1 MFILNSSRV
10 QVYLLFDLPV
20 HEDGGNGPL
29 DTLGKEPELKL
40 KIGHRFPL
48 DLNVF
53 FLEKK
58 TSKPRQ
64 IYISINKHKFRTVL
78 STQLPVSGFLR
89 NLKSMK
95 YRLNTD

>member
-10 QVYLLFDLPV
+10 QAYLLLDLPV
-20 HEDGGNGPL
+20 HEDGGNGLL
-29 DTLGKEPELKL
+29 DTLGLGLTKT

-48 DLNVF
+48 DLNV